1 MHKSLTVLLS
11 CLIAQLLFTV
21 IAFADDNE
29 PVIREEQKIVINGI
43 EETWRLEWASTPKSV
58 CGPENDPWSSAACG
72 GFTYGEGGDLS
83 LVRIRPGH
91 EEERLSL
98 NPLFADWFYSSTPP
112 EATLVRWEE
121 KPNDSRISNRAGF
134 AEQVRSRPDVRIMNF
149 KDYDHDGR
157 STEFLLHVATEPRG
171 SQYGVVVGV
180 SRNNPQL
187 HVFSGVKKQKDP
199 LILQLRLWESLRKA
213 KGLIKVT
220 SSHCGENGFD
230 GAIEYELKAQH
241 GAIYATRFT
250 YDCTWNKKK
259 VTKKLAQKSSL

>member
-1 MHKSLTVLLS
+1 MNTRYSIILCCLVTLLLS
-11 CLIAQLLFTV
+11 AF

-43 EETWRLEWASTPKSV
+43 EETWRLEWASAPKSV

-91 EEERLSL
+91 EEERLPL
-98 NPLFADWFYSSTPP
+98 TPLFADSYYSSTPP

-121 KPNDSRISNRAGF
+121 KPNDNRTSNRVGF

-149 KDYDHDGR
+149 KDFDHDGR
-157 STEFLLHVATEPRG
+157 STEFLLHIATEPHG
-171 SQYGVVVGV
+171 WQYSVVVGI
-180 SRNNPQL
+180 SRKNPHL
-187 HVFSGVKKQKDP
+187 HVFSGTKDP
-199 LILQLRLWESLRKA
+199 KGHLILQPWIWESLRKA

-241 GAIYATRFT
+241 GDIYAT
-250 YDCTWNKKK
+250 
-259 VTKKLAQKSSL
+259 